1 MDELL
6 YEVRDGIAC
15 VTFNRPEARN
25 ALTFAMYDR
34 LAEICRAANDDRA
47 IKALL
52 ISGAGGESFA
62 AGTDITQFRAFDKPQ
77 DALDY
82 EARIDRTLDA
92 LERCRVPTLAAIQ
105 GACTGGGAA
114 IAACCDLRIAAR
126 GMKFGFPIARTLG
139 NCLSLANYARL
150 AALLG
155 AARVKDLIF
164 RARLIEADEALAIG
178 LLSEVIDEGGS
189 LMRRAQQL
197 ALELADR
204 APLTLQATKQA
215 LLHLRPKLAPG
226 EGDELVLMCYLSEDF
241 RAGMNAF
248 LAKRKP
254 EWKGK

>member
-1 MDELL
+1 
-6 YEVRDGIAC
+6 
-15 VTFNRPEARN
+15 
-25 ALTFAMYDR
+25 
-34 LAEICRAANDDRA
+34 
-47 IKALL
+47 
-52 ISGAGGESFA
+52 
-62 AGTDITQFRAFDKPQ
+62 
-77 DALDY
+77 
-82 EARIDRTLDA
+82 
-92 LERCRVPTLAAIQ
+92 
-105 GACTGGGAA
+105 
-114 IAACCDLRIAAR
+114 
-126 GMKFGFPIARTLG
+126 MKFGFPIARTLG

-215 LLHLRPKLAPG
+215 LLRLRPKLAPG